1 MTQTVTFQYRD
12 KTGSYEVS
20 AAVKRDTVF
29 LLAIEDEYGTECEFS
44 DWTDAEQYIMKGLA
58 KKAVSELEWEDTNTP
73 VDDWEKDEEVGYEG

>member
-29 LLAIEDEYGTECEFS
+29 LLAIEDEYGTECEFT
-44 DWTDAEQYIMKGLA
+44 DWSDAEQYTMKGLA
-58 KKAVSELEWEDTNTP
+58 KKAVSELEYDDSSSPLNDEGQE
-73 VDDWEKDEEVGYEG
+73 DWEVHHE

>member
-29 LLAIEDEYGTECEFS
+29 LLAIEDEYGTECEFT
-44 DWTDAEQYIMKGLA
+44 DWSDAEQYTMKGLA
-58 KKAVSELEWEDTNTP
+58 KKALASYEVEDDESDADT
-73 VDDWEKDEEVGYEG
+73 EKDMFDV